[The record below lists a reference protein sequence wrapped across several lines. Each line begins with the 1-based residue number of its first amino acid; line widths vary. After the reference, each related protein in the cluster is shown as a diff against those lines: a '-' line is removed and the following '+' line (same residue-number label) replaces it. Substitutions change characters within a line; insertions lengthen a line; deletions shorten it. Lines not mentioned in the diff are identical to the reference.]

1 MIERCFPMS
10 RLKNS
15 LSLKKRIFVFF
26 FGVLILIASVYTF
39 TFSRFITR
47 FTEERLDTDYEN
59 IVSETCDAVE
69 NALWNLTLTSQ
80 QILENEEIQKT
91 AASYQNSPNLYAKK
105 DNYTLLLDTV
115 SSLTMSN
122 TDIGLIYLYDTS
134 EQDFIY
140 SSLPVTGTAESEP
153 VLYQNTVFCFRG
165 PCKSQSDFFGNPVL
179 ILNRTEDIPGGSPVT
194 LSVESGIYTLERPF
208 SAAAQKSAYL
218 MFTDNENKLLYSTLP
233 EEQDSEA
240 LLKELLGGSAR
251 EYRSFSKES
260 SQGWGVHIVIPAF
273 IYTRDY
279 RSALQAFILQTV
291 LLAVLVGVFA
301 LYFWKTIYKP
311 LQLFDRQLS
320 CLLSDEIP
328 AEQMHSSIPEYD
340 NLLNKILVLQKQ
352 IQEMLKRAVLQEK
365 RHSRMQLEK
374 LRAQINPHFLMNTL
388 NTLHWMALMN
398 HQTDIDNITQALS
411 HLLSY
416 NLDKQSHS
424 TNLGNELN
432 ALKEY
437 VTLQKVRYLF
447 DFKIVS
453 PQEAASLMYPCPK
466 FILQPLIEN
475 ALSHG
480 YREHMD
486 ITLTVKTDGQ
496 MVELTVKDT
505 GTGIQPDMLKKLQC
519 LSPIENTASATG
531 IVPDTDK
538 VQFGIGLQY
547 VIQSLNDFYKGDYKF
562 EIGSIPDEGTVI
574 TLKIPKIKG
583 GGYYAENTDY

>member
-1 MIERCFPMS
+1 MS

-208 SAAAQKSAYL
+208 SAAAFCL
-218 MFTDNENKLLYSTLP
+218 
-233 EEQDSEA
+233 
-240 LLKELLGGSAR
+240 
-251 EYRSFSKES
+251 
-260 SQGWGVHIVIPAF
+260 
-273 IYTRDY
+273 
-279 RSALQAFILQTV
+279 V
-291 LLAVLVGVFA
+291 LL
-301 LYFWKTIYKP
+301 
-311 LQLFDRQLS
+311 
-320 CLLSDEIP
+320 E
-328 AEQMHSSIPEYD
+328 
-340 NLLNKILVLQKQ
+340 
-352 IQEMLKRAVLQEK
+352 
-365 RHSRMQLEK
+365 
-374 LRAQINPHFLMNTL
+374 
-388 NTLHWMALMN
+388 N
-398 HQTDIDNITQALS
+398 HI
-411 HLLSY
+411 
-416 NLDKQSHS
+416 
-424 TNLGNELN
+424 
-432 ALKEY
+432 
-437 VTLQKVRYLF
+437 
-447 DFKIVS
+447 
-453 PQEAASLMYPCPK
+453 
-466 FILQPLIEN
+466 
-475 ALSHG
+475 
-480 YREHMD
+480 
-486 ITLTVKTDGQ
+486 
-496 MVELTVKDT
+496 
-505 GTGIQPDMLKKLQC
+505 
-519 LSPIENTASATG
+519 
-531 IVPDTDK
+531 
-538 VQFGIGLQY
+538 
-547 VIQSLNDFYKGDYKF
+547 
-562 EIGSIPDEGTVI
+562 
-574 TLKIPKIKG
+574 
-583 GGYYAENTDY
+583 